1 MSSGIWQRG
10 KEEGVYGFLIEDI
23 RKEVTRASKLV
34 SKLLYSLYHKYCQY
48 LRKSFPSH
56 SLLEIDK
63 TLILCSYFVKH
74 SKF

>member
-10 KEEGVYGFLIEDI
+10 KEEEGVYGFLIEDI

-48 LRKSFPSH
+48 QG
-56 SLLEIDK
+56 SLFHH
-63 TLILCSYFVKH
+63 ILY
-74 SKF
+74 